1 MGIADGLDS
10 RMNRLETNL
19 EKLTD
24 LVLSLSTR
32 QEQIDNAFVI
42 LADSHMMDDWIRRNP
57 GREA

>member
-1 MGIADGLDS
+1 
-10 RMNRLETNL
+10 MNRLETNL

-24 LVLSLSTR
+24 LVLSLATR

-42 LADSHMMDDWIRRNP
+42 LADSHMMDDWIRRNT